1 MAQLSI
7 QSNLS
12 NLTLR
17 VISAAVI
24 LPVVFAALWYGG
36 MVFAALLALFAA
48 FMCWEWSSLCGAR
61 SSVEQVFM
69 IAAGAAMPLMTHFG
83 QANTGLL
90 VLGAVGIV
98 VLAIAAFR
106 RIESKYLLALGLPYI
121 GATMVAAV
129 WLRADSANGFATL
142 VWVILIVVATDV
154 GAYFTGRN
162 FGGPK
167 LAPRISPNKTW
178 SGLIGGM
185 ACAGLTGMIVGYIY
199 VGSVNPTLGLLS
211 LALGAIAQGGDLV
224 ESGLKRHF
232 NVKDASQL
240 IPGHGGFLDRFDGYL
255 TVMPAVA
262 LMTLVFGGS
271 PVGWQ

>member
-83 QANTGLL
+83 HGNSGLL

-106 RIESKYLLALGLPYI
+106 RSESKYLLALGLPYI

>member
-24 LPVVFAALWYGG
+24 LPVVFTALWYGG
-36 MVFAALLALFAA
+36 LVFAALLALFAA

-69 IAAGAAMPLMTHFG
+69 IVAGAAMPLMTDYGHG
-83 QANTGLL
+83 NTGLL
-90 VLGAVGIV
+90 VLGVVGIV

-129 WLRADSANGFATL
+129 WLRGDTTSGFATL
-142 VWVILIVVATDV
+142 VWIILIVVATDV
-154 GAYFTGRN
+154 GAYFTGRSV
-162 FGGPK
+162 GGPK

-199 VGSVNPTLGLLS
+199 DGTVNPTLGVLS
-211 LALGAIAQGGDLV
+211 LALGAVAQGGDLA
-224 ESGLKRHF
+224 ESGFKRHL
-232 NVKDASQL
+232 NVKDASHL

-255 TVMPAVA
+255 TVMPVVA

>member
-12 NLTLR
+12 NLSLR

-24 LPVVFAALWYGG
+24 LPVVFAALWFGG
-36 MVFAALLALFAA
+36 WTFATLLALFAA

-61 SSVEQVFM
+61 LTVEQFFM
-69 IAAGAAMPLMTHFG
+69 IPGAVAAPIMTQGGAGDIA
-83 QANTGLL
+83 L
-90 VLGAVGIV
+90 VLVVGIGILVLVIGAV
-98 VLAIAAFR
+98 R
-106 RIESKYLLALGLPYI
+106 RTESKFLLGFGLPYI

-129 WLRADSANGFATL
+129 WLRADAQNGFTTL
-142 VWVILIVVATDV
+142 VWIVLIVVATDV
-154 GAYFTGRN
+154 GAYFTGRSV
-162 FGGPK
+162 GGPK

-185 ACAGLTGMIVGYIY
+185 ACAGLTGLVVGYIHS
-199 VGSVNPTLGLLS
+199 GEASFGLCALS
-211 LALGAIAQGGDLV
+211 IVLGAVAQGGDLV
-224 ESGLKRHF
+224 ESALKRHF

-255 TVMPAVA
+255 TVMPVVA
-262 LMTLVFGGS
+262 LMRLVLGGS

>member
-24 LPVVFAALWYGG
+24 LPVVFLALWYGG
-36 MVFAALLALFAA
+36 WIFAALLALFAG
-48 FMCWEWSSLCGAR
+48 FMCWEWSTLCGAG
-61 SSVEQVFM
+61 SSVAQFVM
-69 IAAGAAMPLMTHFG
+69 ITVGAAAPLVTQYG
-83 QANTGLL
+83 REDVALIL
-90 VLGAVGIV
+90 IAVGGVV
-98 VLAIAAFR
+98 VLLSAALR
-106 RIESKYLLALGLPYI
+106 RMDNRFLLGPGLPYI
-121 GATMVAAV
+121 GVTMIAAV
-129 WLRADSANGFATL
+129 WLRSDSTVGFATL
-142 VWVILIVVATDV
+142 IWIVLIVVATDV

-162 FGGPK
+162 VGGPK

-185 ACAGLTGMIVGYIY
+185 ASAGLTGFFVGYIY
-199 VGSVNPTLGLLS
+199 SGGASPALGLLS
-211 LALGAIAQGGDLV
+211 VALGAIAQGGDLA

-255 TVMPAVA
+255 TVMPVVA
-262 LMTLVFGGS
+262 LIALVFGGS